1 MTMGANDVYSAHEDE
16 SAHNDHGMVP
26 IMPMIEVPTKNSDM
40 FDMLPTVN
48 CAWKI
53 RALKRFPIRKQ

>member
-1 MTMGANDVYSAHEDE
+1 MMTMGANDVHSAYEDE

-48 CAWKI
+48 CA
-53 RALKRFPIRKQ
+53 